1 MPELLGR
8 REIDL
13 SRAGPKPN
21 DLMAKHMH
29 TRGLFML
36 YVILVTTGRG
46 LMLHSRRGE
55 EDESVSDLRP
65 VSKNHELL
73 VGRPHL
79 VRSPRFIPESMF
91 YTDRVNRQNDACSV
105 GMRDDA

>member
-13 SRAGPKPN
+13 PRAGPKPN

-36 YVILVTTGRG
+36 YVIL
-46 LMLHSRRGE
+46 
-55 EDESVSDLRP
+55 LRP
-65 VSKNHELL
+65 VVALCSTHE
-73 VGRPHL
+73 GEKRM
-79 VRSPRFIPESMF
+79 S
-91 YTDRVNRQNDACSV
+91 Q
-105 GMRDDA
+105 